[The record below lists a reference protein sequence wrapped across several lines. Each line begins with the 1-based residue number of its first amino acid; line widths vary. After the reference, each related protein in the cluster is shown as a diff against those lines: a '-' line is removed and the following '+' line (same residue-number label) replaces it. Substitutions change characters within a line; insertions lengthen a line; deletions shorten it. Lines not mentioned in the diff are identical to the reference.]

1 MLYRIYIIL
10 LSVITLA
17 VLPLV
22 HDQRS
27 HAADF
32 TARQVTVAIH
42 KAAAGDRIDFSGK
55 DLSELDLAGIDFK
68 GAQLSNTNLY
78 GADLSG
84 ANLKAADLARAKLD
98 RAVLT
103 KADFSGANLEGATI
117 LKPSVFSSPEFNI
130 AEAPNFTGAI
140 LRGARIA
147 ARMDGV
153 KFREADL
160 SGATI
165 GPSDMSVEG
174 GLAPSSLMH
183 GADFSE
189 ANLSGS
195 EIRNIDFTFGRFPG
209 ARLNGARLVALN
221 LTNTDFSGA
230 DLTGAEFSGCKFEG
244 ATFTGAKG
252 LDSVK
257 GLEAVSNLNRPDR

>member
-1 MLYRIYIIL
+1 MLHRLQIIL
-10 LSVITLA
+10 LTAVMLA
-17 VLPLV
+17 VLPLTMSPRA
-22 HDQRS
+22 Q
-27 HAADF
+27 AADF

-42 KAAAGDRIDFSGK
+42 KAVAGEKIDFSGK

-68 GAQLSNTNLY
+68 GAQLANVNLY

-84 ANLKAADLARAKLD
+84 ANLSASNLAGAKLD
-98 RAVLT
+98 RAILT

-117 LKPSVFSSPEFNI
+117 LKPSVFSSPDFNI
-130 AEAPNFTGAI
+130 AESPNFTGAV

-153 KFREADL
+153 KFRDADL
-160 SGATI
+160 TGAKI
-165 GPSDMSVEG
+165 GPFDMSVEG
-174 GLAPSSLMH
+174 GLAPSSLME
-183 GADFSE
+183 GADFSA
-189 ANLSGS
+189 ANLSAT
-195 EIRNIDFTFGRFPG
+195 EIRNINFTFGRFPG
-209 ARLNGARLVALN
+209 ARLNSAKLVALD
-221 LTNTDFSGA
+221 LTNADFSGA

-257 GLEAVSNLNRPDR
+257 GLETISNLNRPDR